1 MRLKKVTI
9 AGFRCF
15 GPEPV
20 QFHLAGRLTAV
31 IGANASGKT
40 ALLQALSRLFG
51 VSRAQRSLHRSDF
64 HLPRGA
70 HPDDRSARVLTID
83 VLIEFPELFEE
94 TATPDTIAPAFR
106 HMLID
111 RPEGSPVCRL
121 RLEGRWEDDG
131 TVDGEVSQD
140 LNWVDTLSS
149 EPTDEQKHRV
159 IASERGLIQLHY
171 TPASRDANTQIR
183 VTTGALAA
191 RLLRAIEWSE
201 DTQETVE
208 DATETLN
215 DAFEG
220 ENAIKAIGKVLAK
233 RWSGLHDDVVDTR
246 PKLSLVSRRFEEV
259 VSRIAVIFHDSP
271 EGIERSLEA
280 LSDGQ
285 QSLFYFALAA
295 AVYDLERRVMTGRV
309 EGFRA
314 DELSI
319 PALTIFAL
327 EEPENHL
334 SPYYLAR
341 IIGQVRSLTTNGG
354 AQAILTSHAP
364 AVLSRVYPKE
374 VRYCRRDPATRTSSI
389 RSVKMPDGNQDAVKF
404 VRGAMQA
411 FPELYFARFVLLV
424 EGDSERMVLPRLAEA
439 VGLLIDPSF
448 VSIVPLGGRHVQHF
462 WRLLNRLKIPFAT
475 LLDLDLG
482 RKEGGFGRVKTAI
495 QQLLAIGVPK
505 DALLKL
511 EDGTRLSDDD
521 LEKMHTWQDSDR
533 VENGLEGWIDGLKE
547 HGVFFSSP
555 LDFDMTM
562 LEAFPEAYEALVP
575 AGGGPRMKADKAAT
589 VVLGAEGPGLALYEG
604 TFASF
609 SDRFPAYRYHFLT
622 RSKPATH
629 MAAMTYLEREA
640 LADRVPERIKALLAH
655 VVGNLRRD

>member
-1 MRLKKVTI
+1 MRLKKITI

-20 QFHLAGRLTAV
+20 QFRLAGRLTAV
-31 IGANASGKT
+31 VGANASGKT
-40 ALLQALSRLFG
+40 ALLHALSRLFG
-51 VSRAQRSLHRSDF
+51 VSRAQRSLYRSDF
-64 HLPRGA
+64 HLPRDA
-70 HPDDRSARVLTID
+70 DPDDRSARVLSID
-83 VLIEFPELFEE
+83 VLIEFPELLEK
-94 TATPDTIAPAFR
+94 TATPETIAPAFR

-111 RPEGSPVCRL
+111 RPEGSPVCRI

-131 TVDGEVSQD
+131 TVDGDISQD

-149 EPTDEQKHRV
+149 EPTDDQKHRV
-159 IASERGLIQLHY
+159 APSERGLIQLHY
-171 TPASRDANTQIR
+171 TPANRDAGTQIR
-183 VTTGALAA
+183 ATTGALAA

-208 DATETLN
+208 DATGTLN
-215 DAFEG
+215 EAFEG
-220 ENAIKAIGKVLAK
+220 EDAIKAIGKALAK
-233 RWSGLHDDVVDTR
+233 RWSGLHDDAVDTS

-259 VSRIAVIFHDSP
+259 VSRIAVIFHGGPD
-271 EGIERSLEA
+271 GIERGLEA

-295 AVYDLERRVMTGRV
+295 AVYDLERRVVTGRV

-334 SPYYLAR
+334 SPYYLSC
-341 IIGQVRSLTTNGG
+341 IVGQVRSLTKNGG

-364 AVLSRVYPKE
+364 AVLGRVYPKE
-374 VRYCRRDPATRTSSI
+374 VRYCRRDPVTRTSSI
-389 RSVKMPDGNQDAVKF
+389 RSVKMPDGNQDAIKF

-424 EGDSERMVLPRLAEA
+424 EGDSERMVLPRLAEEM
-439 VGLLIDPSF
+439 GLLIDPSF
-448 VSIVPLGGRHVQHF
+448 VAIVPIGGRHVQHF
-462 WRLLNRLKIPFAT
+462 WRLLNRLRIPYAT

-482 RKEGGFGRVKTAI
+482 RKGGGFGRVKTAI
-495 QQLLAIGVPK
+495 QQLLEIGVPK
-505 DALLKL
+505 NALFEL
-511 EDGTRLSDDD
+511 EDGDLLSEAALD
-521 LEKMHTWQDSDR
+521 KMHTWQDSDR
-533 VENGLEGWIDGLKE
+533 VENWLEGWIDGLNE

-555 LDFDMTM
+555 LDFDLAM

-589 VVLGAEGPGLALYEG
+589 VVLGGEGPGLALYEG
-604 TFASF
+604 MFASS

-629 MAAMTYLEREA
+629 MAAMTYLQRDG
-640 LADRVPERIKALLAH
+640 LADRVPETIKALLTH
-655 VVGNLRRD
+655 VVDNLRRD

>member
-1 MRLKKVTI
+1 M
-9 AGFRCF
+9 
-15 GPEPV
+15 
-20 QFHLAGRLTAV
+20 
-31 IGANASGKT
+31 
-40 ALLQALSRLFG
+40 
-51 VSRAQRSLHRSDF
+51 SRAQRSLHRSDF
-64 HLPRGA
+64 HLPRDA
-70 HPDDRSARVLTID
+70 DPDDRSERALTID
-83 VLIEFPELFEE
+83 VLIEFPELLEE
-94 TATPDTIAPAFR
+94 TATPETIAPAFR

-131 TVDGEVSQD
+131 TVEGEVSQD
-140 LNWVDTLSS
+140 LNWVNTLSS

-159 IASERGLIQLHY
+159 AASERGLIQLHY
-171 TPASRDANTQIR
+171 TPASRDASTQIR
-183 VTTGALAA
+183 ATTGALAA

-220 ENAIKAIGKVLAK
+220 ENAIKAIGKALAK

-259 VSRIAVIFHDSP
+259 VSRIAVIFHDGP
-271 EGIERSLEA
+271 EGIERGLEA

-295 AVYDLERRVMTGRV
+295 AVYDLERRVVTGRV

-314 DELSI
+314 DDLSI

-341 IIGQVRSLTTNGG
+341 IIGQVRSLTKSGG

-364 AVLSRVYPKE
+364 AVLGRVYPKE
-374 VRYCRRDPATRTSSI
+374 VRYCRRDPVTRISSI

-424 EGDSERMVLPRLAEA
+424 EGDSERIVLPRLAEA
-439 VGLLIDPSF
+439 MGLLVDPSF
-448 VSIVPLGGRHVQHF
+448 VAIVPLGGRHVQHF

-482 RKEGGFGRVKTAI
+482 RKGGGFGRVKTAV
-495 QQLLAIGVPK
+495 QQLLEIGVPK
-505 DALLKL
+505 EGLLDL
-511 EDGTRLSDDD
+511 EDGSLLSDDD
-521 LEKMHTWQDSDR
+521 LDQMHTWQDSER
-533 VENGLEGWIDGLKE
+533 VENWLEGWIDGLNE

-555 LDFDMTM
+555 LDFDLAM

-575 AGGGPRMKADKAAT
+575 AGGGPRMKVDKAAT

-604 TFASF
+604 MFAS
-609 SDRFPAYRYHFLT
+609 SGDCFPAYRYHFLT

-629 MAAMTYLEREA
+629 MAAMTYMQREA
-640 LADRVPERIKALLAH
+640 LADRVPETIKALLTR
-655 VVGNLRRD
+655 VVDNLRRD